1 MLAKVTFVKIALH
14 YIVLFGRSEPQLA
27 AAKAVAFIIE
37 KLIERHYHVIAGK
50 IRCDMVRIRY
60 ANVRRRVGGDVGY
73 NVVVYLAVIGIK
85 SYVHLYIG
93 I

>member
-1 MLAKVTFVKIALH
+1 MLVKVTFVKIALH
-14 YIVLFGRSEPQLA
+14 YIVLFGRIEPQLA

-60 ANVRRRVGGDVGY
+60 ANVG
-73 NVVVYLAVIGIK
+73 VVLVAMLVIT
-85 SYVHLYIG
+85 SLYILP
-93 I
+93 